1 MRGGVEAYREGVVKT
16 IADNA
21 TIHTEIQTINEKD
34 YQTRYLV
41 AEHYVAQ
48 IDDNKYLKLSDA
60 IAAAEDGDVINLIDE
75 NHIFAKL
82 EIENGKNFVIQTNG
96 YGIHTGH
103 QIVNNGKVSI
113 INNTPE
119 QTTIEYTPNEYFIV
133 NNAGGE
139 LAIKNIK
146 INSAYGIN
154 NAGALNL
161 EKIEI
166 DASNTAIKNT
176 GNISAENNII
186 LTGTSYPIY
195 NDGGES
201 IIEDATLTGSQIY
214 NNSGSLTLKNGST
227 ERSGNR
233 IQKFITNNGTL
244 ILDSFTATLTN
255 IITSSNSSN
264 GYAETI
270 YNTGTLSVINNST
283 IRHIAQSESYSLVD
297 NVATIYND
305 GGNTNIENSTIIAD
319 STGLRSHSYATL
331 GVYNPTG
338 STTVI
343 TGTIESLGKNRS
355 YGIWNDS
362 GNVTI
367 GEAEPVDS
375 VNYGGEF
382 ADVSTSNPSIKATTT
397 STSSD
402 KTAIAVKNNT
412 GKVFFY
418 DGKITGQTAAMPEN
432 PAGVEYLYE
441 PKDYTDENG
450 YQYRILEWM
459 REQPGI
465 QP

>member
-1 MRGGVEAYREGVVKT
+1 M
-16 IADNA
+16 
-21 TIHTEIQTINEKD
+21 
-34 YQTRYLV
+34 
-41 AEHYVAQ
+41 
-48 IDDNKYLKLSDA
+48 
-60 IAAAEDGDVINLIDE
+60 
-75 NHIFAKL
+75 
-82 EIENGKNFVIQTNG
+82 
-96 YGIHTGH
+96 
-103 QIVNNGKVSI
+103 
-113 INNTPE
+113 
-119 QTTIEYTPNEYFIV
+119 
-133 NNAGGE
+133 
-139 LAIKNIK
+139 
-146 INSAYGIN
+146 
-154 NAGALNL
+154 
-161 EKIEI
+161 
-166 DASNTAIKNT
+166 
-176 GNISAENNII
+176 
-186 LTGTSYPIY
+186 
-195 NDGGES
+195 
-201 IIEDATLTGSQIY
+201 
-214 NNSGSLTLKNGST
+214 
-227 ERSGNR
+227 
-233 IQKFITNNGTL
+233 
-244 ILDSFTATLTN
+244 
-255 IITSSNSSN
+255 
-264 GYAETI
+264 
-270 YNTGTLSVINNST
+270 
-283 IRHIAQSESYSLVD
+283 
-297 NVATIYND
+297 
-305 GGNTNIENSTIIAD
+305 ENSTIIAD

-331 GVYNPTG
+331 GVYNPSG

-367 GEAEPVDS
+367 GKAEPVDS